1 MLRVKAVVFGAG
13 GQVGKALL
21 ATCPAGASV
30 VGLSRADVDI
40 TNREA
45 VAKAIAH
52 HAPDVVIN
60 AAAYTAVDK
69 AEAEHDAA
77 FLINTVAAG
86 HVAEEA
92 AKAGARIV
100 HISTDFVFDGQSS
113 SPYTPDAP
121 IAPLGVY
128 GTSKAEGEQ
137 RVRAAAHDALIVRTA
152 WVYAAATANFVSTML
167 RLMATGNPVRV
178 VADQVGTPTH
188 ATSLARA
195 LWAMVA
201 SNAVGSHHY
210 TDAGVAS
217 WYDLAVATGERAHSH
232 GLLTARPEII
242 PIRTVDYPTPAVRP
256 AYSVLDKTSA
266 WAIPG
271 VVSRHWRD
279 ELDQMFLELKAKN

>member
-1 MLRVKAVVFGAG
+1 MKAVVFGSG

-21 ATCPAGASV
+21 ATCPAGVSAI
-30 VGLSRADVDI
+30 GLSRAEVDI
-40 TNREA
+40 ADRES
-45 VAKAIAH
+45 VAAAIAS

-69 AEAEHDAA
+69 AETEHDAA

-86 HVAEEA
+86 HVAEET
-92 AKAGARIV
+92 AKAGARVV

-128 GTSKAEGEQ
+128 GASKAEGEQ
-137 RVRAAAHDALIVRTA
+137 RVRAAAPDALIVRTA
-152 WVYAAATANFVSTML
+152 WIYAAGTANFVATML
-167 RLMATGNPVRV
+167 RLMASGNPVRV

-195 LWAMVA
+195 LWTMVA
-201 SNAVGSHHY
+201 AKAAGTHHY

-217 WYDLAVATGERAHSH
+217 WYDLAVATGELAHSH
-232 GLLTARPEII
+232 GLLPTRPEII
-242 PIRTVDYPTPAVRP
+242 PIRTSDYPTPAVRP

-279 ELDQMFLELKAKN
+279 ELDHMFLELKAKN

>member
-1 MLRVKAVVFGAG
+1 MKALILGAA

-21 ATCPAGASV
+21 TTCSGGVSAT
-30 VGLSRADVDI
+30 GLTRADADI
-40 TNREA
+40 ADRDA
-45 VAKAIAH
+45 VANAIAR

-69 AEAEHDAA
+69 AEVEHDAA

-92 AKAGARIV
+92 VKAGARIV

-137 RVRAAAHDALIVRTA
+137 RVRAAAENALIVRTA
-152 WVYAAATANFVSTML
+152 WVYAGGTANFVSTML
-167 RLMATGNPVRV
+167 RIMASGNPVRV

-188 ATSLARA
+188 AASLARA

-201 SNAVGSHHY
+201 AEASGTHHY

-217 WYDLAVATGERAHSH
+217 WYDLAVATGELGHAH
-232 GLLTARPEII
+232 GLLPQRPEVF
-242 PIRTVDYPTPAVRP
+242 PIRTADYPTPAVRP

-266 WAIPG
+266 WGIPG

-279 ELDQMFLELKAKN
+279 ELDHMFLELKAKN

>member
-1 MLRVKAVVFGAG
+1 MLRVKAIVFGAG

-21 ATCPAGASV
+21 TTCPTGTSAI
-30 VGLSRADVDI
+30 GLARADADI
-40 TNREA
+40 ADRDA
-45 VAKAIAH
+45 VAKAIAQ
-52 HAPDVVIN
+52 HAPDIVIN

-69 AEAEHDAA
+69 AETEHDAA

-92 AKAGARIV
+92 TKAGARVIQ
-100 HISTDFVFDGQSS
+100 ISTDFVFDGQSS
-113 SPYTPDAP
+113 SPYAPDAA

-137 RVRAAAHDALIVRTA
+137 RVRTAAPEALIVRTA
-152 WVYAAATANFVSTML
+152 WVYAANSANFVATML
-167 RLMATGNPVRV
+167 RLMATGKPVRV

-201 SNAVGSHHY
+201 AGTSGTHHY

-217 WYDLAVATGERAHSH
+217 WYDLAVATGELAHRH
-232 GLLTARPEII
+232 GLLPSHPEIA
-242 PIRTVDYPTPAVRP
+242 PIRTADYPTPAVRP

-271 VVSRHWRD
+271 VSSRHWRE
-279 ELDQMFLELKAKN
+279 ELDRMFLELKAMN

>member
-1 MLRVKAVVFGAG
+1 MKAIVLGAG

-21 ATCPAGASV
+21 AAAPSDVQT
-30 VGLSRADVDI
+30 VGMSRAELDI
-40 TNREA
+40 SDRQ
-45 VAKAIAH
+45 AIDA
-52 HAPDVVIN
+52 AFASYKPDIVIN

-69 AEAEHDAA
+69 AESEHDAA
-77 FLINTVAAG
+77 FLINTVAAR
-86 HVAEEA
+86 HVAEA
-92 AKAGARIV
+92 ASNAGARVV
-100 HISTDFVFDGQSS
+100 HISTDFVFDGRAS

-128 GTSKAEGEQ
+128 GASKAEGEQ
-137 RVRAAAHDALIVRTA
+137 AVRDAQPDALIVRTA
-152 WVYAAATANFVSTML
+152 WVYAAGTANFVSTML

-195 LWAMVA
+195 LWAMA
-201 SNAVGSHHY
+201 SAGTTGTHHY

-217 WYDLAVATGERAHSH
+217 WYDLAVATGELAHGH
-232 GLLTARPEII
+232 GQLPARPKIV

-271 VVSRHWRD
+271 VTSRHWRD
-279 ELDQMFLELKAKN
+279 ELDHMFLELKAKN